1 MNKTSHRLMFLKIFS
16 FFTLKKEKIVKL
28 NVCENIKSSVL
39 PEKYCLKKKLK
50 V

>member
-16 FFTLKKEKIVKL
+16 FTLKKEKIVKL